1 MEPSLGTRLA
11 IDSDNIRASLKVA
24 RTLADSSDFPETVSS
39 LRLQEADLRGRIA
52 FAHAQV
58 RYQLD
63 HRDYLVRDLERV
75 CELIH
80 NRSDSVEAGLV
91 SPLSR
96 NSRCPRSCCQQGQ
109 RLKRAI
115 RVVGAPRTK
124 RGLAPPPVVKFHPWL
139 LIFHRML
146 SVSFFSSW
154 PCFGRPVVTGIRFL
168 EPTLVSFVNHRR
180 YRFGVASELDR
191 NPPVLFTV
199 FIAKPMARQIV

>member
-146 SVSFFSSW
+146 SVSFFFLRGLALAVLSLLGSVSW
-154 PCFGRPVVTGIRFL
+154 NQLLCRSLTTVVTGS
-168 EPTLVSFVNHRR
+168 VW
-180 YRFGVASELDR
+180 
-191 NPPVLFTV
+191 
-199 FIAKPMARQIV
+199 RQN